1 MFSKLSSIGAAVLL
15 VVSTAVVVLA
25 QTPAPEP
32 IQPQTQTPVTTVTQ
46 HPDGTYTI
54 IEYPTGKE
62 VKVTLNPVEGTGA
75 TGLATILRD
84 DDGTRIQLN
93 LSGLPEDVTAVN
105 VYAVEPSGTV
115 TLLGPVTLAMG
126 IGTLTTTTPISQFM
140 IIASPESNLSTYGHE
155 TKVVLRST
163 VPSGF
168 AVIPHTTQP
177 VGERVAATTTPGTTA
192 VGAYNVPMLNI
203 PAYEEGDD
211 TKIKVNFTGAMT
223 GAKANVYI
231 TPQPEGPVE
240 VQMKFDDLKN
250 APAGKVFTLWAVSP
264 TQEFVK
270 LGQVVNVE
278 GRDEAEIKSETALK
292 DFGLLLTMEDVIE
305 ATTTVLK
312 PVGPTVGVIEIIR

>member
-1 MFSKLSSIGAAVLL
+1 MFSKLSSFGVAVLL
-15 VVSTAVVVLA
+15 VVSTAVAVLA
-25 QTPAPEP
+25 QTPAPDP

-93 LSGLPEDVTAVN
+93 LSGLPEDLTAVN
-105 VYAVEPSGTV
+105 VYAVEPSGTM
-115 TLLGPVTLAMG
+115 TLLGPVTLAKGM
-126 IGTLTTTTPISQFM
+126 GTLTTTTPLSQFM
-140 IIASPESNLSTYGHE
+140 IVASPETLSTYGHD
-155 TKVVLRST
+155 TKVVLRSA
-163 VPSGF
+163 VPTGF
-168 AVIPHTTQP
+168 AVIPHTSQP

-192 VGAYNVPMLNI
+192 VGAYTVPMLNI
-203 PAYEEGDD
+203 PAYEKGDD
-211 TKIKVNFTGAMT
+211 TKIKVKFTGAMT

-264 TQEFVK
+264 TQEFVR

-278 GRDEAEIKSETALK
+278 GRDEAEIKSETELK
-292 DFGLLLTMEDVIE
+292 DFGLLLTMED
-305 ATTTVLK
+305 ATADITTVLK